1 MLHDFQESYIVFS
14 NRFGASSFGNA
25 MTASEP
31 RRREHGALMTEL
43 AGLTAVVTG
52 AGSGIGLATAQAFAA
67 GGARVF
73 GLDLNA
79 GAMGGIAEWIRC
91 DVGSTESVASAFAT
105 ISSQVTALDILVN
118 NAGIGAVGT
127 VEDGTDDE
135 WQKVLNVNV
144 VGIAR
149 VTKAAL
155 PLLRASSSAAIVN
168 TCSIA
173 ATVGLPQRA
182 IYSASK
188 GAVQSLTLAM
198 AADLIHEGVRVNCVN
213 PGTADTPWVTRLL
226 DLAPDPT
233 AERAALEHR
242 QPSGRLVTA
251 DEVASAIRFLAS
263 PQQRSIT
270 GTILAVDGG
279 MSGLRV
285 PTK

>member
-1 MLHDFQESYIVFS
+1 MS
-14 NRFGASSFGNA
+14 
-25 MTASEP
+25 
-31 RRREHGALMTEL
+31 EL

-52 AGSGIGLATAQAFAA
+52 AGSGIGLATARTLAA

-79 GAMGGIAEWIRC
+79 GAMEGIAEWIRC

-105 ISSQVTALDILVN
+105 IGGQVSALDILVN

-155 PLLRASSSAAIVN
+155 PFLRASSSAAIVN

-173 ATVGLPQRA
+173 ATIGLPQRA

-198 AADLIHEGVRVNCVN
+198 AADLIHEDIRVNCVN

-226 DLAPDPT
+226 DLASDPT
-233 AERAALEHR
+233 AERAALEQR
-242 QPSGRLVTA
+242 QPSGRLVSA

-263 PQQRSIT
+263 PEQRATT

-285 PTK
+285 PTR